1 MNTQLFRKQ
10 AMDKLQSPDRLN
22 EMVKITK
29 PHHWLSILAMGL
41 IIIYFIVWS
50 VTGRLPNSVSGK
62 GILLQSGGVMEVPAL
77 AAGQVDR
84 VLVNPGDEV
93 IAGQVVVKVAQPEL
107 RLQILNM
114 QNQLKLFIEKYD
126 KIKGFDDK
134 DLALKGEI
142 IQKKASNKR
151 KRIEKNMERIEFM
164 KEQIAAREELLE
176 KGLITTE
183 MMNNTRLMLFEIE
196 QQNLVLLNELEEM
209 QLSMF
214 ELGKQNELELN
225 NLSAQIIDLEAG
237 LAEMNAKYGLNS
249 EIKSPYSGTVIELM
263 VDAGSIVSPGSYIL
277 SVERDQKDQRLEAIV
292 YVSPNEGKKIKA
304 GMEAKISP
312 STVEIEKFGYLRG
325 KVLQVSE
332 YPSTSAGM
340 LNTLGTKELVAT
352 FAQGLPPI
360 AVRVRLE
367 KSKETPSGFNWT
379 SGDGPKLEVKSGT
392 LCNSQIIVHNKR
404 PISLIF
410 PTLE

>member
-1 MNTQLFRKQ
+1 
-10 AMDKLQSPDRLN
+10 
-22 EMVKITK
+22 
-29 PHHWLSILAMGL
+29 
-41 IIIYFIVWS
+41 
-50 VTGRLPNSVSGK
+50 
-62 GILLQSGGVMEVPAL
+62 
-77 AAGQVDR
+77 
-84 VLVNPGDEV
+84 
-93 IAGQVVVKVAQPEL
+93 
-107 RLQILNM
+107 
-114 QNQLKLFIEKYD
+114 
-126 KIKGFDDK
+126 
-134 DLALKGEI
+134 
-142 IQKKASNKR
+142 
-151 KRIEKNMERIEFM
+151 
-164 KEQIAAREELLE
+164 
-176 KGLITTE
+176 
-183 MMNNTRLMLFEIE
+183 NTRLMLFEIE

-312 STVEIEKFGYLRG
+312 STVEIEKFGYMRG